1 MKFDP
6 FSLYFLIE
14 QEGQVVT
21 LNHQTTDTTYDP
33 ATGSTSGGTRP
44 AITVKGYF
52 YSYKLDEIDG
62 TNITKGD
69 RKILLP
75 VTDTTGAA
83 LPEPINDDTITGVG
97 DAVSVVSVDK
107 IYSGTDVVCY
117 ICQVR
122 E

>member
-6 FSLYFLIE
+6 YSLHFLIE

-33 ATGSTSGGTRP
+33 ATATTSGGTETP
-44 AITVKGYF
+44 IKVKGYF

-69 RKILLP
+69 RKLLLP
-75 VTDTTGAA
+75 VTKTNGAA
-83 LPEPINDDTITGVG
+83 LPEPINNDTITGVG
-97 DAVSVVSVDK
+97 DGVSIISVDK
-107 IYSGTDVVCY
+107 IYSGTSVVCY

>member
-6 FSLYFLIE
+6 YSLHFLIE

-21 LNHQTTDTTYDP
+21 LKHQTVDTTYDP
-33 ATGSTSGGTRP
+33 STATTSGGTKTS
-44 AITVKGYF
+44 ITVKGYF
-52 YSYKLDEIDG
+52 YSYKLEEIDG

-75 VTDTTGAA
+75 VTSTTGAA

-97 DAVSVVSVDK
+97 DEVSVVSVDK
-107 IYSGTDVVCY
+107 IYSGTSVVCY

>member
-21 LNHQTTDTTYDP
+21 LKHQTVDTTYDP
-33 ATGSTSGGTRP
+33 TTATTSGGTNT

-75 VTDTTGAA
+75 VTSTTGAA

-97 DAVSVVSVDK
+97 DEVSIVSVDK
-107 IYSGTDVVCY
+107 IYSGASVVCY